1 VSTSAE
7 PIRCW
12 PATDPLYVGY
22 HDEEWGRPVTDER
35 GLYERFCLEGFQSG
49 LSWLTILRKRENF
62 RHAFA
67 DFDPDT
73 VARFGERDVKRLLA
87 DAGIVRHR
95 GKIEATIAN
104 ARGVLELREAGT
116 PLPELVWSFAPET
129 YSTPRTT
136 ADWFSQTAESQ
147 ALSKRLKAAG
157 FRFVGPTTVW
167 AAMQACGIVNDHLAT
182 CWVRDEVERA
192 QRAGV

>member
-1 VSTSAE
+1 MSTSAE

-12 PATDPLYVGY
+12 PATDPLYVAY

-62 RHAFA
+62 RRAFA

-116 PLPELVWSFAPET
+116 PLPELVWSFAPEK

-136 ADWFSQTAESQ
+136 ADWFAQTAESQ

-167 AAMQACGIVNDHLAT
+167 AAMQACGVVNDHLAT
-182 CWVRDEVERA
+182 CWVRAEVERA
-192 QRAGV
+192 R

>member
-1 VSTSAE
+1 VSTSPE
-7 PIRCW
+7 PFRCW
-12 PATDPLYVGY
+12 PATDPLYVAY

-35 GLYERFCLEGFQSG
+35 GLYERLCLEGFQSG

-62 RHAFA
+62 RQAFA
-67 DFDPDT
+67 DFDPDA
-73 VARFGERDVKRLLA
+73 VARFGERDVRRLLA

-104 ARGVLELREAGT
+104 ARGVLELRKAGT
-116 PLPELVWSFAPET
+116 PLQELVWSFAPES
-129 YSTPRTT
+129 YSTPKTT
-136 ADWFSQTAESQ
+136 ADWFAQTAESQ
-147 ALSKRLKAAG
+147 ALSKRLKVAG

-182 CWVRDEVERA
+182 CWVRDEVESLRDP
-192 QRAGV
+192 

>member
-12 PATDPLYVGY
+12 PATDPLYVTY

-62 RHAFA
+62 RRAFA
-67 DFDPDT
+67 NFDPGA
-73 VARFGERDVKRLLA
+73 VARFGERDVTRLLA

-136 ADWFSQTAESQ
+136 ADWFAQTAESQ
-147 ALSKRLKAAG
+147 ALSKRLKGAG

-167 AAMQACGIVNDHLAT
+167 ASMQACGVVNDHLAT
-182 CWVRDEVERA
+182 CWIRDEVERL
-192 QRAGV
+192 RDP